1 MAAMDQMQQA
11 ERKMRAL
18 LAKEGLPEPDVVE
31 YDDECVNFVWHQE
44 KVIVQIEMD

>member
-1 MAAMDQMQQA
+1 MAAIDQMQEA

-18 LAKEGLPEPDVVE
+18 LEKEGLPGPDEVE
-31 YDDECVNFVWHQE
+31 YEDDCVSFVWHEE